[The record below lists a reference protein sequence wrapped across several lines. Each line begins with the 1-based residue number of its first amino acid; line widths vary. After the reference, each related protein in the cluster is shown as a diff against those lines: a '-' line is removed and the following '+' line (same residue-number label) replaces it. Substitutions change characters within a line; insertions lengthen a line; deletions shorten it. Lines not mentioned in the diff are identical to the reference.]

1 MPISGKLDSR
11 RAVVRRG
18 LMVGISTVL
27 VAAGGVAL
35 AEVVSPHPVT
45 SPSFNG
51 PIYAVAYRG
60 GAVYVGGNFTSAND
74 GGKNVARSRLAAFD
88 AKTGALLPWAPN
100 ADANVRA
107 LAVDGGTVYAAGDFK
122 TINGDTRDALAGI
135 DATSG
140 QATPMR
146 HTVLGQPD
154 AIVTGAGRLYLAGRI
169 TSVDGTPRS
178 NLAAFSLATGALDTA
193 WAPTADDTVNALAFS
208 GDRVYVGG
216 RFHKINGVSSTLR
229 LSAVDPASGVPDKGF
244 LPKPVSQVF
253 ALAAD
258 DSGVYAALG
267 GLGGRAVAY
276 TKAGATRWTRV
287 FDGDAQAIAE
297 LDGTTYVGGHFDK
310 ACTTSN
316 NGIKGVC
323 TDGSVP
329 RGKLAAVDNQGNLL
343 DWSPQANGVAGTRA
357 LAVSPALDAVSA
369 VGDFTVVGGLSRK
382 RYAQFDGPSTLPEKD
397 TVAGDYVASYN
408 FDTTIADGTFDDGSG
423 HGHLLRAVMRN
434 GGKITLTP
442 HATGQALTFPPKC
455 TGAGCARLVLQAADT
470 PDLNPGTKPLRY
482 GANVLLA
489 AAETSSGENVLQ
501 KGYSTKGGQYKLQ
514 VDGVSG
520 KPSCGMSGA
529 NEKGLH
535 LARSRQSIA
544 DGSWHSVECRRTGPT
559 LAILVDGQVQANV
572 AVPADL
578 AVSSSL
584 PFSVGGKGVGADN
597 DQFHGSVDDIWIHIG

>member
-1 MPISGKLDSR
+1 MGV
-11 RAVVRRG
+11 A
-18 LMVGISTVL
+18 TVL
-27 VAAGGVAL
+27 VAAGGAAL
-35 AEVVSPHPVT
+35 AEVVSPNPAT

-60 GAVYVGGNFTSAND
+60 GTVYVGGSFTSANT
-74 GGKNVARSRLAAFD
+74 GGKNVVRSRLAAFD
-88 AKTGALLPWAPN
+88 ARTGALLPWAPN

-107 LAVDGGTVYAAGDFK
+107 LAVDGGTVYAAGDFH
-122 TINGDTRDALAGI
+122 TINGYTRDALAGV

-140 QATPMR
+140 QVTPMR

-154 AIVTGAGRLYLAGRI
+154 ALVAGAGRLYLAGRFLA
-169 TSVDGTPRS
+169 VDGVPRA
-178 NLAAFSLATGALDTA
+178 NLAAFSLATGGIDWGWT
-193 WAPTADDTVNALAFS
+193 PTADDRVNALAFTN
-208 GDRVYVGG
+208 DRVYLGG
-216 RFHKINGVSSTLR
+216 SFHQTDGVRSTLR
-229 LSAVDPASGVPDKGF
+229 LSAVDPVHGDLDEGF

-267 GLGGRAVAY
+267 GQGGRAIAY
-276 TKAGATRWTRV
+276 TRSGAIRWTRV

-297 LDGTTYVGGHFDK
+297 LGGITYVGGHFDK

-316 NGIKGVC
+316 NGVKGAC
-323 TDGSVP
+323 TDGAVP
-329 RGKLAAVDNQGNLL
+329 RGKLAAVDSQGNLL
-343 DWSPQANGVAGTRA
+343 DWSPKANGVAGTRQ
-357 LAVSPALDAVSA
+357 LTTSPALGAVSA
-369 VGDFTVVGGLSRK
+369 VGDFTEVGGLIRK
-382 RYAQFDGPSTLPEKD
+382 RYAQFDRAATLPEKD
-397 TVAGDYVASYN
+397 TIAGGYVASYN

-423 HGHLLRAVMRN
+423 HGHLLRAVLRN

-455 TGAGCARLVLQAADT
+455 TGAGCPRLVLQAANT
-470 PDLNPGTKPLRY
+470 PDLNPATRPLQY
-482 GANVLLA
+482 GAKVLLS
-489 AAETSSGENVLQ
+489 AAETASGENVLQ
-501 KGYSTKGGQYKLQ
+501 KGYSTGGGQYKLQ

-559 LAILVDGQVQANV
+559 LSILVDGQMQASA
-572 AVPADL
+572 AVPVDL
-578 AVSSSL
+578 SISSSQ
-584 PFSVGGKGVGADN
+584 PFSVGGKGAGADN
-597 DQFHGSVDDIWIHIG
+597 DQFHGSLDDIWIHIG